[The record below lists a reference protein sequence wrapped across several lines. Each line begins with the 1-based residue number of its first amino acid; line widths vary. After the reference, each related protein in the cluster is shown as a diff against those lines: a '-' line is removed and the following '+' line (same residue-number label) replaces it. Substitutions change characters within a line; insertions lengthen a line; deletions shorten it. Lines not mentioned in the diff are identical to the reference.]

1 MRDYLFNLNLQL
13 FGEGGDGGAGGDG
26 AVGGETSGVEIPSVI
41 PERARKNYKE
51 AVEKHTP
58 TVQKEEAPTTTE
70 PQEGAKKATYAE
82 LIKSDDYKEEHEAY
96 MAKTIGDRLKKYKG
110 VEAQN
115 AQMLGLLE
123 TVASKYGVDT
133 TAENFLE
140 SLAEK
145 VNADD
150 SYYESYAMEH
160 DISPEE
166 ARKLVTMERKVQMM
180 EAQEKERQRQ
190 EALRQHMMVLQR
202 NAEKTK
208 ARFPGFDLESE
219 MKDEKFRQLCLQTN
233 GDTTAAY
240 MACHWESV
248 MSGAVQNAA
257 QQITSQTAQAVAAN
271 KARPVENGISGS
283 VAAVTTKEDFS
294 KMSLEQLRAY
304 ADAER
309 RKKRQG
315 S

>member
-1 MRDYLFNLNLQL
+1 MRDFLKMLNLQL
-13 FGEGGDGGAGGDG
+13 FGEGGDGGAAGEG
-26 AVGGETSGVEIPSVI
+26 AVSGETTGADIPSAI

-51 AVEKHTP
+51 AVERHRP
-58 TVQKEEAPTTTE
+58 TVQNETPTTTE
-70 PQEGAKKATYAE
+70 PESAKKATYAE
-82 LIKSDDYKEEHEAY
+82 LIKSDDYKEEHEKY

-115 AQMLGLLE
+115 AQMMELLG

-140 SLAEK
+140 SLTEK

-150 SYYESYAMEH
+150 SYYENYAMEH

-166 ARKLVTMERKVQMM
+166 ARRIVTMERKMQAI
-180 EAQEKERQRQ
+180 EAQERQKQQEDGMRQ
-190 EALRQHMMVLQR
+190 FVMTLRQ

-208 ARFPGFDLESE
+208 ARFPDFDLDAEWQ
-219 MKDEKFRQLCLQTN
+219 DERFRRLAQATN

-240 MACHWESV
+240 MACHGDRLIT
-248 MSGAVQNAA
+248 GAVQNAA
-257 QQITSQTAQAVAAN
+257 QQITAQTAQAVAAN
-271 KARPVENGISGS
+271 KARPAENGMTGS

-294 KMSLEQLRAY
+294 KMSLTELRAF
-304 ADAER
+304 ADAEKR
-309 RKKRQG
+309 RRQG
-315 S
+315 R

>member
-1 MRDYLFNLNLQL
+1 MRDYLLLNLQL
-13 FGEGGDGGAGGDG
+13 FGEGGDGGAAGDG
-26 AVGGETSGVEIPSVI
+26 AVSGENSGADIPSAI

-51 AVEKHTP
+51 AVERHAPK
-58 TVQKEEAPTTTE
+58 VQKEEVPTTEE
-70 PQEGAKKATYAE
+70 PQSATKVSYAE
-82 LIKSDDYKEEHEAY
+82 LIKSDEYKEEHEKY

-115 AQMLGLLE
+115 AQMMGLLE

-140 SLAEK
+140 SLTEK

-150 SYYESYAMEH
+150 SYYENYAMEH

-166 ARKLVTMERKVQMM
+166 ARRIVTMERKMQAI
-180 EAQEKERQRQ
+180 EAQERQKQQEDSMRQ
-190 EALRQHMMVLQR
+190 FVMTMRQ

-208 ARFPGFDLESE
+208 ARFPGFDLDAEWQ
-219 MKDEKFRQLCLQTN
+219 DERFRRLVQATN

-240 MACHWESV
+240 MACHGDRLI
-248 MSGAVQNAA
+248 SGAVQNAA
-257 QQITSQTAQAVAAN
+257 QQISAQTAQAVAAN
-271 KARPVENGISGS
+271 KARPTENGTSGS
-283 VAAVTTKEDFS
+283 VAATIPKEDFNN
-294 KMSLEQLRAY
+294 MSLEQLRAY

-309 RKKRQG
+309 RKAQG
-315 S
+315 R

>member
-1 MRDYLFNLNLQL
+1 MRKILRKLNLQL
-13 FGEGGDGGAGGDG
+13 FGEGGDGGAGGEG
-26 AVGGETSGVEIPSVI
+26 AVGGENSGENIPSAI

-51 AVEKHTP
+51 AVEKHAP
-58 TVQKEEAPTTTE
+58 KVQKEEAQTTAE
-70 PQEGAKKATYAE
+70 PQNVKKATYAE

-96 MAKTIGDRLKKYKG
+96 MAKTIGDRLKRYKG

-140 SLAEK
+140 SLTEK

-150 SYYESYAMEH
+150 SYYENYAMEH
-160 DISPEE
+160 DIPPEE
-166 ARKLVTMERKVQMM
+166 ARKVVTLERKMQAI
-180 EAQEKERQRQ
+180 EAQEQERQRQ
-190 EALRQHMMVLQR
+190 EQARQFAQVLQQ

-208 ARFPGFDLESE
+208 ARFPNFDINAEWQ
-219 MKDEKFRQLCLQTN
+219 DERFRRLVHATN

-240 MACHWESV
+240 MACHGEQV
-248 MSGAVQNAA
+248 ISGAIQNAA
-257 QQITSQTAQAVAAN
+257 QQITAQTAQAVAAN
-271 KARPVENGISGS
+271 KARPSENGMSGS
-283 VAAVTTKEDFS
+283 VAAVTGTEDFN

-304 ADAER
+304 ADTER
-309 RKKRQG
+309 RKKQG
-315 S
+315 R